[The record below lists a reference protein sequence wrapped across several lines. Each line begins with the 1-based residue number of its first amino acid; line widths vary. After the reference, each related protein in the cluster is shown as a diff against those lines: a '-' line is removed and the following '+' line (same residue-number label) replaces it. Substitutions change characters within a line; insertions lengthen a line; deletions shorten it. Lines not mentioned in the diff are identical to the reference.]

1 MLMVVT
7 ATIYPMLLVEKTK
20 YLFENILMYIS
31 YAYIV
36 KILNYR
42 VGCKNI
48 SELTCELVNI
58 NIPSSSPS
66 PNVYIANN

>member
-1 MLMVVT
+1 MLMVIT
-7 ATIYPMLLVEKTK
+7 ATNYPMLLVEKTK

-48 SELTCELVNI
+48 SKLTCELVNI
-58 NIPSSSPS
+58 NIPFSSPP
-66 PNVYIANN
+66 PNVYM